1 MSRSNRKRLTHRLGE
16 VNAGVDDLREQ
27 LDALTAI
34 VLEIRQSLKAD
45 KRRSYAA
52 FKANEARRRRAA
64 NAPNHDSESLF
75 PGLNS

>member
-1 MSRSNRKRLTHRLGE
+1 MSRQNRKRLTHRIGE

-34 VLEIRQSLKAD
+34 VLDIRQSLRSD

-52 FKANEARRRRAA
+52 FKANETRRRSAA
-64 NAPNHDSESLF
+64 NAPKHDSESLF
-75 PGLNS
+75 PPSNS